1 MSDLSFAP
9 GKFVWHEL
17 MTADAEAAKAFYGA
31 LFGWAFA
38 ATASPMEAGKTYTMI
53 RASDAPDAPEVGGIL
68 AHDGVPPHW
77 AGYVSVPDVDAA
89 VASTLEQGGGVCAGP
104 FDIPGVGR
112 WCCVRDAQGAVFFLF
127 RSFRGDPP
135 DFGPGNFPKK
145 HTFCWDQLM
154 TADADAAKAFY
165 RRVVGWGD
173 RPFHDVHDVHDDGD
187 IGVFLRPDGVTA
199 ASFNPFTAAPVEVG
213 PPSLAPP
220 LPANSLAV
228 ANGRA
233 PANTRAHWLPH
244 VLVADLAAARERIVA
259 LGGSVLE
266 AAVPVAGMGE
276 FAIVSDGLGGA
287 SSTAAPG
294 GALLPVSGQALC

>member
-1 MSDLSFAP
+1 MSDLSFIP

-17 MTADAEAAKAFYGA
+17 MTADAEAAKGFYGA
-31 LFGWAFA
+31 LFGWVFQ
-38 ATASPMEAGKTYTMI
+38 ASGAPMEAGKTYTMI

-89 VASTLEQGGGVCAGP
+89 VAIALEQGGGVCAGP

-145 HTFCWDQLM
+145 HTFCWDQLV
-154 TADADAAKAFY
+154 TDDVDAAKAFY

-173 RPFHDVHDVHDDGD
+173 RPFHDVHDGAD

-199 ASFNPFTAAPVEVG
+199 ASFNPISAASG
-213 PPSLAPP
+213 
-220 LPANSLAV
+220 NK
-228 ANGRA
+228 
-233 PANTRAHWLPH
+233 RAHWLPH
-244 VLVADLAAARERIVA
+244 VLVADLAAARERVVA

-287 SSTAAPG
+287 SSTGAPG
-294 GALLPVSGQALC
+294 GARFCLFQAKS